1 MRTLLVT
8 AVGAGPAYAGI
19 STGITLPSFEWDPPP
34 PSTILE
40 NGSQQLR
47 ISPTGSPLAFQ
58 NFLRVGD
65 EWKPA
70 TLANNAIV
78 TGASFPLLTS
88 RVRREGSSV
97 FCDGRGNAEGLD
109 GKGLSYGWDSEI
121 TALSHDADA
130 PWFRF
135 RTTLHLS
142 APVKLRQD
150 SRIEPQIITW
160 LSSSSTLM
168 EGQSGSWR
176 RVLLE
181 QPTRNSLGT
190 HGNDL
195 PAVYLLD
202 QSIGAETMMYF
213 DVGDM
218 AWMSTENLPR
228 FLVYRCSSISRIER
242 EGTQRLGVGLL
253 ADQATGNVLPA
264 GDVNFTYFLLHTTAH
279 ESLADGTGV
288 RSAMDASSA
297 SPVRRKAYL
306 AGLRCFLERVRR
318 RHGGRLARQER
329 GANRDQRVHRV
340 ARLR

>member
-1 MRTLLVT
+1 MSQLNRRGFIRTLLV
-8 AVGAGPAYAGI
+8 AGVVAGPAHASISAG
-19 STGITLPSFEWDPPP
+19 SAWPFAEPDLPSLA
-34 PSTILE
+34 TTLE
-40 NGSQQLR
+40 HGPQQLR
-47 ISPTGSPLAFQ
+47 ISPVGSPLAFQ
-58 NFLRVGD
+58 NFLRIGD

-70 TLANNAIV
+70 TLPGNPFIV
-78 TGASFPLLTS
+78 GESFPLVTTRVQREDS
-88 RVRREGSSV
+88 RIHCAGEGK
-97 FCDGRGNAEGLD
+97 AEGTD
-109 GKGLSYGWDSEI
+109 GKALSYGWDSEI
-121 TALSHDADA
+121 SAVRHVEDA
-130 PWFRF
+130 PWFHF
-135 RTTLHLS
+135 RTTLHLP
-142 APVKLRQD
+142 APVKLRED
-150 SRIEPQIITW
+150 SRIEPQVITW

-264 GDVNFTYFLLHTTAH
+264 GDVNFTYWLL
-279 ESLADGTGV
+279 
-288 RSAMDASSA
+288 
-297 SPVRRKAYL
+297 
-306 AGLRCFLERVRR
+306 
-318 RHGGRLARQER
+318 Q
-329 GANRDQRVHRV
+329 
-340 ARLR
+340 